1 MKTRFEDGSFFI
13 IQCNNAS
20 SFGAKFTE
28 QLVFIREY
36 FEGKKIL
43 YLENHSFKCT
53 FISAHLEFHQSVVT
67 TKTMDKIVAPQ
78 KLI

>member
-1 MKTRFEDGSFFI
+1 M
-13 IQCNNAS
+13 
-20 SFGAKFTE
+20 
-28 QLVFIREY
+28 LVLLELNSQNGQY
-36 FEGKKIL
+36 LSVNTLKEKKIL

-53 FISAHLEFHQSVVT
+53 FISAHLEFHQSVET